1 MLLQMNPHSASC
13 PQSTSKGASLSTW
26 QSNKLR
32 WPDFF
37 SIHPVSCWSR
47 VVYIISPCCCSK
59 GHIADRYR
67 GIHQGVLQ
75 ATKKGLADFYLFI
88 FFGWGGSS
96 LSPYNASIVTTH
108 LNTYTTWVIA
118 CQDWGL
124 LHFTYMSGAASRP
137 RRSRHFWRLNQHHN
151 LRIFVYEDKQ

>member
-88 FFGWGGSS
+88 FFGGVLLKSLQCIHSHYSSEYLHNLSYS
-96 LSPYNASIVTTH
+96 LSRLRVAALYIHEWSCESTEAQQ
-108 LNTYTTWVIA
+108 A
-118 CQDWGL
+118 L
-124 LHFTYMSGAASRP
+124 LTSQSTP
-137 RRSRHFWRLNQHHN
+137 
-151 LRIFVYEDKQ
+151 